1 MKKYISSFIC
11 GIFCYIGFICY
22 FNYMTIR
29 TFNAYR
35 VYPNRY
41 KLSILF
47 GIISAIITVIS
58 LIYSLIKLDKEN
70 KLKYIIK
77 HLLIIIF
84 SFSISKFI

>member
-1 MKKYISSFIC
+1 
-11 GIFCYIGFICY
+11 
-22 FNYMTIR
+22 MTIR

-35 VYPNRY
+35 VYPNGY

-77 HLLIIIF
+77 HLLIIIL
-84 SFSISKFI
+84 SFILCLLNTYILDLLNII